1 MAEATLDAAR
11 NQDSAS
17 AGWISVGEDGGR
29 MIVKLGGQWLVR
41 NADSLDADLHKAAS
55 GTNGRAVF
63 DLSAVSR
70 LDTAGAWLIF
80 RRVRQLEKGGELVD
94 WRGLDDRHTP
104 LLELVKKVDAGQPK
118 NFHPRS
124 TTLLTLLDN
133 LGRGT
138 VSVFE
143 KALDLTNFLGVVVV
157 TLLKAVINPTRLRPH
172 AIVSQ
177 MELTGL
183 KALPIVGLLIFLIGI
198 VLAYLGANLLRQ
210 YGAEIFTVDLIGQSM
225 LREVAV
231 LITAIMI
238 AGRSGSAFTAEIGTM
253 KVNEELDAMRT
264 LGLDPVEI
272 LVLPRLMALII
283 TLPLLA
289 FFANIM
295 GILGGGVLAYF
306 ALDVTPIQFV
316 QQLKQAVTLQ
326 DFLVGMVKAPVHA
339 CIIAIVGC
347 YEGLK
352 VQRSAE
358 SVGKQTTMSVV
369 ESIFLVIMA
378 TSIFSVMFSYIGI

>member
-1 MAEATLDAAR
+1 M
-11 NQDSAS
+11 
-17 AGWISVGEDGGR
+17 
-29 MIVKLGGQWLVR
+29 
-41 NADSLDADLHKAAS
+41 
-55 GTNGRAVF
+55 F
-63 DLSAVSR
+63 DLSAVTR
-70 LDTAGAWLIF
+70 LDTAGAWLIY
-80 RRVRQLEKGGELVD
+80 RQARQMENSGDIID

-104 LLELVKKVDAGQPK
+104 LLELVKKVDAVPVADCHTK
-118 NFHPRS
+118 P
-124 TTLLTLLDN
+124 TTVLLLLDN

-138 VSVFE
+138 ISVLN
-143 KALDLTNFLGVVVV
+143 KALDLLNFLGLVVV
-157 TLLKAVINPTRLRPH
+157 TLLRTILHPRRFRPH

-183 KALPIVGLLIFLIGI
+183 RALPIVGLLIFLIGI

-264 LGLDPVEI
+264 LGLDPIEV

-295 GILGGGVLAYF
+295 GVLGGGVLAYF
-306 ALDVTPIQFV
+306 ALEVEPQQFI

>member
-1 MAEATLDAAR
+1 MAEATLDIAR
-11 NQDSAS
+11 DTGTAS
-17 AGWISVGEDGGR
+17 AGWVTAGEDDGR
-29 MIVKLGGQWLVR
+29 TILKLGGQWIVR
-41 NADSLDADLHKAAS
+41 GADALNIDLGKTAS
-55 GTNGRAVF
+55 ASSGRTVF
-63 DLSAVSR
+63 DLSAVTR
-70 LDTAGAWLIF
+70 LDTAGAWLIY
-80 RRVRQLEKGGELVD
+80 RQARQMEKGGDVID

-104 LLELVKKVDAGQPK
+104 LLELVKKVDAGPSIDCHTK
-118 NFHPRS
+118 P
-124 TTLLTLLDN
+124 TTALVLLDN

-138 VSVFE
+138 VSVLS
-143 KALDLTNFLGVVVV
+143 KALDLLNFLGVVVV
-157 TLLKAVINPTRLRPH
+157 TLLRTLLNPRRLRPH

-183 KALPIVGLLIFLIGI
+183 RALPIVGLLIFLIGI

-264 LGLDPVEI
+264 LGLDPIEI

-295 GILGGGVLAYF
+295 GVLGGGVLAYF
-306 ALDVTPIQFV
+306 ALEVEPQQFI

>member
-11 NQDSAS
+11 EHAVSG
-17 AGWISVGEDGGR
+17 GWVAVDEDGGR
-29 MIVKLGGQWLVR
+29 SVVRLGGHWIVR
-41 NADSLDADLHKAAS
+41 CADALDADLRKIAGKA
-55 GTNGRAVF
+55 GDHAVF

-80 RRVRQLEKGGELVD
+80 RQARRMENSGDTID

-104 LLELVKKVDAGQPK
+104 LLELVKKVESDAPGELHSKP
-118 NFHPRS
+118 
-124 TTLLTLLDN
+124 TTLLTMLDM

-138 VSVFE
+138 VAVGR
-143 KALDLTNFLGVVVV
+143 KGLDLTNFLGVVVV
-157 TLLKAVINPTRLRPH
+157 TLLRTMLHPSRLRPH

-183 KALPIVGLLIFLIGI
+183 RALPIVGLLIFLIGI
-198 VLAYLGANLLRQ
+198 VLAYLGANLLRK

-264 LGLDPVEI
+264 LGLDPIEI
-272 LVLPRLMALII
+272 LVLPRLMALLI
-283 TLPLLA
+283 TLPLLS

-295 GILGGGVLAYF
+295 GVLGGGVLAYV
-306 ALDVTPIQFV
+306 ALEIEPQQFV
-316 QQLKQAVTLQ
+316 QQLKHAVSLD

-378 TSIFSVMFSYIGI
+378 TSIFSVMFSYLGI

>member
-1 MAEATLDAAR
+1 MAEATLDAA
-11 NQDSAS
+11 QDNAGA
-17 AGWISVGEDGGR
+17 AGWVRSDVDGKR
-29 MIVKLGGQWLVR
+29 SAVRFGGHWIVR
-41 NADSLDADLHKAAS
+41 NADSLDADLRKTAAS
-55 GTNGRAVF
+55 MAGSAVF
-63 DLSAVSR
+63 DLSAVTR

-80 RRVRQLEKGGELVD
+80 RQARQLENSGATVD

-104 LLELVKKVDAGQPK
+104 LLELVKKVDAGTA
-118 NFHPRS
+118 S
-124 TTLLTLLDN
+124 TDIHSRPTTPLTLLN
-133 LGRGT
+133 MLGRGT
-138 VSVFE
+138 VAAGL

-157 TLLKAVINPTRLRPH
+157 TLLRTVINPTRLRPH

-183 KALPIVGLLIFLIGI
+183 RALPIVGLLIFLIGI
-198 VLAYLGANLLRQ
+198 VLAYLGANLLRK
-210 YGAEIFTVDLIGQSM
+210 YGAEIITVDLIGQSM

-264 LGLDPVEI
+264 LGLDPIEI
-272 LVLPRLMALII
+272 LVLPRLMALLI

-295 GILGGGVLAYF
+295 GILGGAVLAYV
-306 ALDVTPIQFV
+306 ALEVEPQQFI
-316 QQLKQAVTLQ
+316 QQLKHAVTLQ
-326 DFLVGMVKAPVHA
+326 DFMVGMVKAPVHA